1 MKINKIDIMRV
12 SINKPSIPIIIVRF
26 DVEVFEDINWTLADP
41 IAPVPMARVRRLKI
55 EDLSFSEE

>member
-1 MKINKIDIMRV
+1 MNINKIDIMRV

-26 DVEVFEDINWTLADP
+26 DVEVFEDINWTLTDP

-55 EDLSFSEE
+55 EDLSLSEE